1 MGRGLMI
8 PRPIWL
14 PAVALTA
21 AALLAG
27 CSRTVRTAQA
37 DRAEQL
43 DEDTFLHEHLPAQP
57 MVTTAEAY
65 RAMIL
70 LADGRDDR
78 RDFEERARTL
88 LDRGISRR
96 QWQLQRD
103 ECIDRGSVAWMVCRI
118 LDIDGGVNMRLLGS
132 WGPGDRRYAVRELY
146 YRQLLDS
153 TPAYR
158 YMSGAELVDLLGK
171 ADAYLAEKGRY
182 PASPLDV
189 VGPVAG
195 TRPAEPPDRP

>member
-1 MGRGLMI
+1 MARGLMT
-8 PRPIWL
+8 RRMIWL
-14 PAVALTA
+14 SALAMTA
-21 AALLAG
+21 SALPAG

-70 LADGRDDR
+70 LADGRDECRIFDQ
-78 RDFEERARTL
+78 RAAML
-88 LDRGISRR
+88 VDRGITRPDWR
-96 QWQLQRD
+96 LQRD

-171 ADAYLAEKGRY
+171 ADAYLAERGRY
-182 PASPLDV
+182 PAAPLDV
-189 VGPVAG
+189 VGPVAQ
-195 TRPAEPPDRP
+195 TRPAGP